1 MGRWNF
7 HALPSAPAYAS
18 NLRRGQEG
26 IRLHVRGKREREREQ
41 ERELERGAAVDS
53 CGGGVCL

>member
-1 MGRWNF
+1 
-7 HALPSAPAYAS
+7 
-18 NLRRGQEG
+18 
-26 IRLHVRGKREREREQ
+26 VRGKREREREQ